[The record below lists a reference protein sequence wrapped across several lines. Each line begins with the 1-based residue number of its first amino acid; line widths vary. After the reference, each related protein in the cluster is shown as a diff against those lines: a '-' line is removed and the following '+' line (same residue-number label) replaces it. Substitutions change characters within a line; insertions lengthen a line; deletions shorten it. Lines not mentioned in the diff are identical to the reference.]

1 LTNPVPDPVLVPDP
15 EFHFYLAELADS
27 SSYPLSHINVPP
39 ACWCPAVPSA
49 PPLGPSSPSSW
60 PSPRLIYFAPIG
72 FTPLPP
78 SLLFYFIW
86 DSGENF
92 NLSAPQK
99 ILFPLRLSFHKKR
112 KRRKHTWSYSLTIFV
127 SVTLIRIT

>member
-1 LTNPVPDPVLVPDP
+1 MTDPDPDP
-15 EFHFYLAELADS
+15 ELQLHLAELADS
-27 SSYPLSHINVPP
+27 SSSPLPHINVPP

-49 PPLGPSSPSSW
+49 PPLGPSSLPLPPSW

-86 DSGENF
+86 GRGENF
-92 NLSAPQK
+92 NLRATENT
-99 ILFPLRLSFHKKR
+99 FP
-112 KRRKHTWSYSLTIFV
+112 SLA
-127 SVTLIRIT
+127 